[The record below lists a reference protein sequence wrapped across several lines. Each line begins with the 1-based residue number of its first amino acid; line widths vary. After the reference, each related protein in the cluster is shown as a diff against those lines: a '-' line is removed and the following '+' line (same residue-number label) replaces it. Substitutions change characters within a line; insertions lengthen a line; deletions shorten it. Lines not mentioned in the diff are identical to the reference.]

1 MVKAEDYPP
10 GCGGDDG
17 FGSPADGY
25 APGGG
30 ILTSS
35 DNIIESA
42 AGNASIHT
50 GLPPSGIFC
59 SIMFFKT

>member
-1 MVKAEDYPP
+1 MVKAEDYAP

-35 DNIIESA
+35 DNIIF
-42 AGNASIHT
+42 
-50 GLPPSGIFC
+50 P
-59 SIMFFKT
+59 M